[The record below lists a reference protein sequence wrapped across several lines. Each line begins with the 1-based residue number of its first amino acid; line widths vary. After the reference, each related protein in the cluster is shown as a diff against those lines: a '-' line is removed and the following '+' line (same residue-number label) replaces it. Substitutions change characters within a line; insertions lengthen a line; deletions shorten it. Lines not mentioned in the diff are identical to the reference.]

1 MKQFINK
8 DLCTLSSSKSS
19 IHLLS
24 NFSIST
30 IQVESGN
37 QNLLLSITLLW
48 PSKWFWCFY
57 FNFPWTYS
65 SFCRQHSSKIWLR
78 YRDFLQIVLIA
89 QKIKPILYKTNI
101 IFLLLLTLGSSSII
115 LHICYYLYIFCWNR
129 SMQFPPKVLCN
140 YFFFSL

>member
-1 MKQFINK
+1 MFNLLFLANMKQFINK

-19 IHLLS
+19 IHLLF

-37 QNLLLSITLLW
+37 QNLLLSVTLLW

-89 QKIKPILYKTNI
+89 QKIKPILYKTQHNI
-101 IFLLLLTLGSSSII
+101 PPTYPTGLIFYHSPHLLLLI
-115 LHICYYLYIFCWNR
+115 
-129 SMQFPPKVLCN
+129 
-140 YFFFSL
+140 YFLLE